1 MPSSDSHSGR
11 MMPGCST
18 VLYPLPD
25 QQWAFAMTDETADHR
40 DSASTDDTNC
50 ASGNRPTHISIEVAT
65 QLSAIQPRLY
75 GFILKRL
82 ANHEQA
88 AEVLQKTN
96 LAICENAARYTP
108 DSNFSAWAFTVARFQ
123 LLAWRTTASRNRLVF
138 TDSLHET
145 IDNASDATAT
155 AHDDRVLAL
164 RDCLTKL
171 KHDDLRLIQQR
182 YRDATALADLAK
194 ALQKS
199 VDAIGMR
206 LSRLRRQLAD
216 CIRNKLQ
223 AQLAED

>member
-1 MPSSDSHSGR
+1 
-11 MMPGCST
+11 
-18 VLYPLPD
+18 
-25 QQWAFAMTDETADHR
+25 MTDETTDHG
-40 DSASTDDTNC
+40 DSVPTDGTNC
-50 ASGNRPTHISIEVAT
+50 ASENPPTHISIEVAT
-65 QLSAIQPRLY
+65 QLTAIQPRLY

-82 ANHEQA
+82 ANHEQT

-108 DSNFSAWAFTVARFQ
+108 GSNFSAWAFTIARFQ

-145 IDNASDATAT
+145 IDSATDANAT

-182 YRDATALADLAK
+182 YRDAAALADLAQS
-194 ALQKS
+194 LQKS
-199 VDAIGMR
+199 VDAIGMK

-216 CIRNKLQ
+216 CIRHKLQ